1 MKIKYRHIIVT
12 IICYGLIIGLLPVAD
27 YLTDKYDNLWFSFAM
42 LLIEFGLLMAMAY
55 YNQHLTEKA
64 VLRDDFTPSG
74 EPVLEIRNRFTRKTI
89 AWLTFLFIAWDIIFL
104 YVFTIIDDGDF
115 PWGLLV
121 LSVLFAPFTI
131 FDFRSRAKSS
141 YTFRSDRLLV
151 KEFRLGKQI
160 ADLDIPLEQITDLR
174 YQYMFAANMEQWLL
188 LEVNGHKMELKTFGC
203 AEQIAQ
209 EVIARQRRMG
219 AHE

>member
-1 MKIKYRHIIVT
+1 MKIKYRHIIVD
-12 IICYGLIIGLLPVAD
+12 IVCFGLMIGLLPVTE
-27 YLTDKYDNLWFSFAM
+27 YLTDKYDNLWFFGGM
-42 LLIEFGLLMAMAY
+42 QLIVFGLLGITMLY
-55 YNQHLTEKA
+55 SKFKTEKA

-89 AWLTFLFIAWDIIFL
+89 AWLTFLYIAWDVVFL
-104 YVFTIIDDGDF
+104 FIFTIVVDDSF
-115 PWGLLV
+115 PWGGVAVVVLL
-121 LSVLFAPFTI
+121 APYI
-131 FDFRSRAKSS
+131 IYDYRSRAKSS

-151 KEFRLGKQI
+151 KEYRLGKQT
-160 ADLDIPLEQITDLR
+160 ADLDIPLEQITDLK
-174 YQYMFAANMEQWLL
+174 YQYMLSFNLEQWLL

-209 EVIARQRRMG
+209 EIIARQRRMG

>member
-12 IICYGLIIGLLPVAD
+12 LTCFGLMMGLLPIAD
-27 YLTDKYDNLWFSFAM
+27 YLTDKYDTLWFLGAM
-42 LLIEFGLLMAMAY
+42 LPIEFGLLMIMTLYAQY
-55 YNQHLTEKA
+55 KTEKA
-64 VLRDDFTPSG
+64 VLRDDFTPSS

-89 AWLTFLFIAWDIIFL
+89 AWLTFLYIAWDIVFL
-104 YVFTIIDDGDF
+104 YFFTMIDNNF
-115 PWGLLV
+115 PWGGLALC
-121 LSVLFAPFTI
+121 VLFAPYTI
-131 FDFRSRAKSS
+131 YDNRSRAKSS

-151 KEFRLGKQI
+151 KEYRLGKQI

-188 LEVNGHKMELKTFGC
+188 LEVNGNKMEIHTFGC

-209 EVIARQRRMG
+209 EVIARQRQIG
-219 AHE
+219 SH